1 MAILLM
7 ILKIIGIILLV
18 ILGLIL
24 LIILL
29 VLFMPISYRISGVHN
44 ENDTKANVT
53 VRYMIVKALAGFE
66 KGTGLDYKVKIL
78 FFQLFPKKEGK
89 KKKNE
94 ENIWENDEDMDDAS
108 LDDLSE
114 GTSDVDSVP
123 VAVDI
128 EQTSVTDNASLQSD
142 AEQTSGADNLLL
154 QSDIEQTSG
163 VDNSLSQSDM
173 EQTSGTDNTSLQ
185 SDVEQTSGADEVS
198 IMSDIDEIEASPE
211 YQKELEK
218 QEKEKLRQ
226 QKKEEKLLKKQA
238 ESEGGAKGAVEELGI
253 GDRIDKLM
261 DKVNDTLTNIDEKY
275 QNAMV
280 KADHVMQLL
289 DREYT
294 QRTLKR
300 VLKIVK
306 RLFGTIKPKKSKGY
320 LHMGFGSSADTGDI
334 LGKISMF
341 YPLYG
346 RWLIIEPDF
355 YYKVMEGELD
365 IKGRIYLFRI
375 VGPAIG
381 MILTRDFW
389 RTVKLAKKI

>member
-44 ENDTKANVT
+44 ENETMANVT

-66 KGTGLDYKVKIL
+66 KGTGVDYKVKIL
-78 FFQLFPKKEGK
+78 FFQIFPKKEGK

-114 GTSDVDSVP
+114 GTSDVDAVP
-123 VAVDI
+123 VAANM
-128 EQTSVTDNASLQSD
+128 EQTSETDNVSLQSD
-142 AEQTSGADNLLL
+142 A
-154 QSDIEQTSG
+154 EQTSG
-163 VDNSLSQSDM
+163 VDNSLSQSDA
-173 EQTSGTDNTSLQ
+173 EHTSNS
-185 SDVEQTSGADEVS
+185 DEVS
-198 IMSDIDEIEASPE
+198 IMSDIDDIEASPE

-218 QEKEKLRQ
+218 LEKEKLRQ
-226 QKKEEKLLKKQA
+226 QKKEEKRLKKQA
-238 ESEGGAKGAVEELGI
+238 EAENRSEGDVEELGI

-320 LHMGFGSSADTGDI
+320 LHMGLGSSADTGDI